1 MSTTNPLS
9 FTHHIATLCLAGLA
23 CIGLAG
29 CSSDDTAHDHAT
41 HALTLTGSAFA
52 AAVNGAHCMVKDPA
66 NGAILEGPVTTDAA
80 GDYRITVHEAY
91 LQGELLLECSGGSY
105 VDEATGSSVADAGI
119 LSAHIAADSLDEDD
133 QVHATPA
140 STLLATLINRFGH
153 SLAEAQALFTSAF
166 GFSPDHAIAP
176 ADATHEAPDATDA
189 QRLAGLR
196 AAAFSQLGNDLGLDP
211 ARQFDMLSAL
221 AEDLADG
228 QLDGAGSAG
237 GITLAGTATALGA
250 DIQNRF
256 GRALLNF
263 RAGGR
268 DLSGLTNDKIGVL
281 PFART
286 ALTDRYR
293 LRYLPDNLPGSM
305 AAMQG
310 KSRFQIAVT
319 DAATG
324 LAPQTGL
331 SLSLLPVMHMASHSH
346 GTPVDGCTETATAGT
361 YACTVYYLMASQMMN
376 GTAMG
381 YWDLRLLIDG
391 TDETHF
397 YPPVMMAMGDSTRAT
412 LKGVDDRI
420 AGMGQPESRS
430 YYLFR
435 SGLSGETGNHRFQ
448 LFIAARENMMDYP
461 ALASGSILN
470 PGDAEHELSVTSIS
484 VEVSTDAG
492 SWITA
497 SEDGGGYWTAE
508 GLGGLDNGSQGEIHV
523 RLSVNGEQK
532 STDGN
537 PATDGT
543 AYATFLATP
552 APNL

>member
-1 MSTTNPLS
+1 MSTTNPLYS
-9 FTHHIATLCLAGLA
+9 IHRIATLFLAGLA
-23 CIGLAG
+23 SIGLAG
-29 CSSDDTAHDHAT
+29 CGSDDSAHDHAA

-52 AAVNGAHCMVKDPA
+52 AAVNGAHCMVKDPT

-80 GDYRITVHEAY
+80 GAYRITVHEAY
-91 LQGELLLECSGGSY
+91 LQGEVLLECSGGSY
-105 VDEATGSSVADAGI
+105 VDEATGSTVSDAGI
-119 LSAHIAADSLDEDD
+119 LTAHIAADSLDEHD

-140 STLLATLINRFGH
+140 STLVAALVNRFGH
-153 SLAEAQALFTSAF
+153 SLAEAQTLFTQAF

-176 ADATHEAPDATDA
+176 ADATHAMADATDA

-196 AAAFSQLGNDLGLDP
+196 AAAFSQLGNDLGLAP
-211 ARQFDMLSAL
+211 ARQFDMLGAL
-221 AEDLADG
+221 ADDLADG

-237 GITLAGTATALGA
+237 VITIAGTTTALGV

-293 LRYLPDNLPGSM
+293 LRYLPGSM
-305 AAMQG
+305 AAMPG
-310 KSRFQIAVT
+310 KTRFQIAVT

-324 LAPQTGL
+324 LTPQTGL

-361 YACTVYYLMASQMMN
+361 YACTLYYLMASQMMN

-381 YWDLRLLIDG
+381 YWDLRLLVDG
-391 TDETHF
+391 ADEAHF

-435 SGLSGETGNHRFQ
+435 SGLSGETDNHRFQ

-461 ALASGSILN
+461 AVASGSVLN
-470 PGDAEHELSVTSIS
+470 PGDAEHELSVASVS
-484 VEVSTDAG
+484 VEVSTDA
-492 SWITA
+492 SNWVTA
-497 SEDGGGYWTAE
+497 SEDGGGYWTAD
-508 GLGGLDNGSQGEIHV
+508 GLGGLSNGTQGEIYV
-523 RLSVNGEQK
+523 RLTVNGEQK

-552 APNL
+552 APSL

>member
-1 MSTTNPLS
+1 MSVTIPLS
-9 FTHHIATLCLAGLA
+9 FPLRISTLCLAGLTA
-23 CIGLAG
+23 IGLAG
-29 CSSDDTAHDHAT
+29 CGSDDTAHDHAA

-52 AAVNGAHCMVKDPA
+52 AAVNTAHCVVKDAA
-66 NGAILEGPVTTDAA
+66 NGVVLEGPVTTDAA
-80 GDYRITVHEAY
+80 GGYRITVHEAY
-91 LQGELLLECSGGSY
+91 LQGELLLECSGGHY
-105 VDEATGSSVADAGI
+105 VDEATGNTVSGAGI

-133 QVHATPA
+133 QIHATPA
-140 STLLATLINRFGH
+140 STLVAMLVSRFGH
-153 SLAEAQALFTSAF
+153 SLAEAQTLFSTAF
-166 GFSPDHAIAP
+166 GFTPDHAIAP
-176 ADATHEAPDATDA
+176 ADATLAAPDASDT

-196 AAAFSQLGNDLGLDP
+196 AAAFSQLTHDLGLDA
-211 ARQFDMLSAL
+211 ARQFDLLSAL

-228 QLDGAGSAG
+228 QLDGNGSAG
-237 GITLAGTATALGA
+237 VITIAGTTIALGA

-268 DLSGLTNDKIGVL
+268 DLSGLSNDKIGVL

-293 LRYLPDNLPGSM
+293 LRYLPGSM

-310 KSRFQIAVT
+310 KTRFQIAVA

-324 LAPQTGL
+324 LTPQTGL
-331 SLSLLPVMHMASHSH
+331 ALSLSPVMHMASHSH

-361 YACTVYYLMASQMMN
+361 YDCTLYYLMASQMMN

-381 YWDLRLLIDG
+381 YWDLRLLVDG
-391 TDETHF
+391 TDEAHF
-397 YPPVMMAMGDSTRAT
+397 HPPVMMAMGDSTRAT
-412 LKGVDDRI
+412 LKGVNDDI
-420 AGMGQPESRS
+420 AGMGQTENRS

-435 SGLSGETGNHRFQ
+435 SHLSGETDNHRFQ
-448 LFIAARENMMDYP
+448 LFIAAKENMMDYP

-470 PGDAEHELSVTSIS
+470 PGDAEHELSVASIG
-484 VEVSTDAG
+484 VEVSTDA
-492 SWITA
+492 SNWLTA
-497 SEDGGGYWTAE
+497 SEDGGGYWTAD
-508 GLGGLDNGSQGEIHV
+508 GLSGLSNGTQGEIYV
-523 RLSVNGEQK
+523 RLTVNGEQK

-537 PATDGT
+537 PATDST

-552 APNL
+552 ASSL